1 MPAGAGGRGRTWSG
15 TPIAPAFD
23 RRMPLLLATKP
34 GIKIL
39 RVSTSLRLPSSNPVR
54 GPNRRAD
61 IGAVSIRLAHG
72 VRRAF
77 IKVAHP
83 NRWKLRAVMVWEE
96 ANGPIPKGHVI
107 HHDDRNALN
116 DDLANLIC
124 LTRAQHLDEHRAEH
138 VRA

>member
-1 MPAGAGGRGRTWSG
+1 MVGNTYRAGLRPTNAFAPGHETWNKNLKGIHLSPASEFKSG
-15 TPIAPAFD
+15 PRPD
-23 RRMPLLLATKP
+23 
-34 GIKIL
+34 
-39 RVSTSLRLPSSNPVR
+39 
-54 GPNRRAD
+54 RRAD